1 MSKYQELSSELDSLV
16 ENLNKDSE
24 DIEEMIV
31 NYKKAVEV
39 IAKMEDF
46 LQSAE
51 NEIKIIKIA
60 K

>member
-1 MSKYQELSSELDSLV
+1 MSKYQELSSKLDNLI

-31 NYKKAVEV
+31 NYKRAVEV

-60 K
+60 E

>member
-1 MSKYQELSSELDSLV
+1 MSKYQELSSKLDNLI

-60 K
+60 E

>member
-60 K
+60 E